1 VKSWLSGTLLAA
13 VTVLAGTA
21 RAADVETLR
30 QSGPAADRF
39 NIAVLGDGY
48 RAEDQAQLKADA
60 QGIIEYLF
68 SLTPLAQ
75 YAAFFNVKLVH
86 VVSNE
91 NGADN
96 GSYGAM
102 RDTALDSYFNCDG
115 IDRLLCMDDGKAAVA
130 AAQDVPEYNFAI
142 VIVNDPKYGGSGGT
156 VCVSSANEQS
166 FEVLAHEIGHSLAQ
180 LADEYS
186 YEGNQPPCDPQQD
199 CQEAN
204 ATLRTTLE
212 QIKWHD
218 WIEDGTPLPTPATAP
233 YASVTGLFEGARYTP
248 TGIYRPQLNCK
259 MRDLGADYCSVCT
272 EQFVRSIWTSDN
284 IKMIETSMPAAP
296 DVQSA
301 TCDAIEL
308 SVTSPPIVPS
318 TYRYTWTVDGTVQP
332 ETTRAISLQPGAL
345 QQGEHQ
351 VAVRVEDATSLVRTD
366 LDNDLKDQ
374 TSWTVAVAKD
384 DCPVPAGG
392 AGGMGGV
399 AGTSAA
405 GASGAGVA
413 GMGGAAGAGGAGGVG
428 DTGSSAGS
436 VTTAGAASG
445 MAGGSSSGADA
456 PHGNPPP
463 RETAGCGCAL
473 PGEASPRGVAGLLVL
488 LGVALGRVRRERTG
502 RRQGRGARVANRRR

>member
-1 VKSWLSGTLLAA
+1 
-13 VTVLAGTA
+13 
-21 RAADVETLR
+21 
-30 QSGPAADRF
+30 
-39 NIAVLGDGY
+39 
-48 RAEDQAQLKADA
+48 
-60 QGIIEYLF
+60 
-68 SLTPLAQ
+68 
-75 YAAFFNVKLVH
+75 
-86 VVSNE
+86 
-91 NGADN
+91 
-96 GSYGAM
+96 
-102 RDTALDSYFNCDG
+102 
-115 IDRLLCMDDGKAAVA
+115 
-130 AAQDVPEYNFAI
+130 
-142 VIVNDPKYGGSGGT
+142 VNDPKYGGSGGT

-166 FEVLAHEIGHSLAQ
+166 FEVLAHEIGHSLAF

-248 TGIYRPQLNCK
+248 TGVYRPQLNCK
-259 MRDLGADYCSVCT
+259 MRDLGADYCAVCT

-284 IKMIETSMPAAP
+284 IKMIETSAPAEP
-296 DVQSA
+296 NVQSV

-332 ETTRAISLQPGAL
+332 ETTRAISLSPGAL

-374 TSWTVAVAKD
+374 TSWTVTVAKN
-384 DCPVPAGG
+384 DCPVPVGG
-392 AGGMGGV
+392 TGGTGGV
-399 AGTSAA
+399 AGASAG
-405 GASGAGVA
+405 GAVTA
-413 GMGGAAGAGGAGGVG
+413 GMAGDADGAGGAGGAVDLG
-428 DTGSSAGS
+428 GSAGS
-436 VTTAGAASG
+436 VATAGVASG
-445 MAGGSSSGADA
+445 MAGGSSSGT

-473 PGEASPRGVAGLLVL
+473 PGEASPRGVAWLLVL
-488 LGVALGRVRRERTG
+488 LGVALGRVRRERAG
-502 RRQGRGARVANRRR
+502 RRQGRGARVAHRRR